1 MIIDA
6 DLPFEVSVDGKT
18 VKHQESVNS
27 FNERVVSLDVK
38 PNSETLFI
46 SGSVLQTTATPITQE
61 PSLSK
66 GYEII
71 CEGKVWVESLKGKL
85 ACTFP
90 STAKQLVERGWGTI
104 LE

>member
-1 MIIDA
+1 MTHRCISNPITG
-6 DLPFEVSVDGKT
+6 S
-18 VKHQESVNS
+18 
-27 FNERVVSLDVK
+27 VVSI
-38 PNSETLFI
+38 ETPEP
-46 SGSVLQTTATPITQE
+46 LQTLATPVTDT
-61 PSLSK
+61 LHSK